1 MKKAL
6 VVDDNKV
13 NRCLLNALLKRYGYL
28 VIEAENGLEAVE
40 KHVEHQPSIIFMDL
54 MMPIMDGIEACK
66 KIKALCGK
74 HSFVPI
80 IFVTAISDE
89 DKLSECVESG
99 GDDFLSKPVD
109 LKILTARIKSMERLS
124 LLYDAYFVMNG
135 RIQRDQELAK
145 TVFNSVVVTENSQNS
160 AIKTLL
166 QPAETFSGDMF
177 LSAMS
182 PSGELHI
189 MLADF
194 TGHGL
199 GAAIGAIPASD
210 VFKAMTAKGFSG
222 DKVLSA
228 INNKLKKILPVGM
241 FMAAQYVIIRKE
253 LDYVAVCICG
263 MPDIYMRSSH
273 TRQIK
278 YNATSNSFP
287 LGVVAN
293 VNFKLL
299 FENVAISK
307 GDSIILCSDGVT
319 EAIDQ
324 HNELFGEQRLKAIL
338 NREDCDCV
346 IDCID
351 EAIRQ
356 FCNNDSQTDDIS
368 VAEIHC
374 TEELFLN
381 VQIPFEEFDYTS
393 NMDNPMPA
401 VNKFPVSLPII
412 ATQLLEHQW
421 DWQYQLTL
429 KGEQLAKLNPIPI
442 LISQLQELDNK
453 LENNLQ
459 ALYTILTEL
468 YINALDHGILKLDSG
483 LKSNP
488 QGFEVYF
495 DEREKK
501 LNSLVKNS
509 DCAISFLFR
518 GYHENNRLNIRITIE
533 DSGVGFDIAKVLI
546 KSKHP
551 KDVALSGR
559 GIFLVNE
566 LCQSVIYSEPGNK
579 VDVIYNTAPPHAKN
593 NAA

>member
-6 VVDDNKV
+6 VVDDNRV

-28 VIEAENGLEAVE
+28 VIEAENGLQAVA

-54 MMPIMDGIEACK
+54 MMPVMDGIEACK
-66 KIKALCGK
+66 KIKELCGK

-89 DKLSECVESG
+89 DKLTECIESG

-109 LKILTARIKSMERLS
+109 LKILSARIKSMERLS
-124 LLYDAYFVMNG
+124 LLYDAYFAMNE

-145 TVFNSVVVTENSQNS
+145 TVFNSVVVAENSHNN

-166 QPAETFSGDMF
+166 LPAATFSGDMF

-210 VFKAMTAKGFSG
+210 VFKAMTAKGFAG

-228 INNKLKKILPVGM
+228 INNKLKKILPIGM
-241 FMAAQYVIIRKE
+241 FMAVQYVIIRKE
-253 LDYVAVCICG
+253 LDYAAMCICG
-263 MPDIYMRSSH
+263 MPDVYVRSAK
-273 TRQIK
+273 TRKIK
-278 YNATSNSFP
+278 CNAVSRSFP
-287 LGVVAN
+287 LGVIAE
-293 VNFKLL
+293 VNFKSL
-299 FENVAISK
+299 FENIAISQ

-319 EAIDQ
+319 EAVNQDD
-324 HNELFGEQRLKAIL
+324 ELFGELRLETIL
-338 NREDCDCV
+338 NRVDCDCV
-346 IDCID
+346 IECID
-351 EAIRQ
+351 EAIKK

-374 TEELFLN
+374 VEELFFN
-381 VQIPFEEFDYTS
+381 TQIASEEFDYTV
-393 NMDNPMPA
+393 NMNNTVA
-401 VNKFPVSLPII
+401 HVNKFPITQSISI
-412 ATQLLEHQW
+412 KQLLEYQW
-421 DWQYQLTL
+421 HWQFQLTL
-429 KGEQLAKLNPIPI
+429 KGQQLVKLNPIPI

-459 ALYTILTEL
+459 CLYTILTEL
-468 YINALDHGILKLDSG
+468 YINALDHGILVLDSS
-483 LKSNP
+483 LKNSP
-488 QGFEVYF
+488 QGFEQYF

-501 LNSLVKNS
+501 LNALTEDSEHN
-509 DCAISFLFR
+509 ISFLFR
-518 GYHENNRLNIRITIE
+518 ARYENNHLTMRITIE
-533 DSGVGFDIAKVLI
+533 DSGSGFDIAKVLT

-551 KDVALSGR
+551 KDYALSGR

-579 VDVIYNTAPPHAKN
+579 VDVIYTTV
-593 NAA
+593 